1 MGTGF
6 GLTFAVVVLLTM
18 VVVFARLYVRYRGK
32 RIVTCPETNAPVG
45 AEINAALAAGTWMVT
60 QPRFVVTACSRWPE
74 RAGCDQAC
82 APQVEASP
90 QETLV
95 RSIVA
100 KWYGERTCVY
110 CAQPIREIGGAAV
123 APALLGPDGTLRE
136 WKDVAAED
144 LPRVLASSVAVCARC
159 ELAEDFRRRFPN
171 RVLER
176 PGTPLREHAALPGPR
191 RLVVEPPSQAVY

>member
-1 MGTGF
+1 MT
-6 GLTFAVVVLLTM
+6 TAIVVIVAFL
-18 VVVFARLYVRYRGK
+18 VVFISAFLGLYVRYRGK

-82 APQVEASP
+82 AQQVEASP
-90 QETLV
+90 EETRV

-100 KWYGERTCVY
+100 KWYGQRTCVY

-136 WKDVAAED
+136 WNDVAVED
-144 LPRVLASSVAVCARC
+144 LPQVLANSAAVCARC
-159 ELAEDFRRRFPN
+159 ELAEDFRRRFLD
-171 RVLER
+171 RVTDR
-176 PGTPLREHAALPGPR
+176 AITPLREHGAIAGPR
-191 RLVVEPPSQAVY
+191 RFVVEPGSQAVY

>member
-1 MGTGF
+1 MT
-6 GLTFAVVVLLTM
+6 TAIVVTAAFIVAFIAMFLGM
-18 VVVFARLYVRYRGK
+18 YARYRGK

-90 QETLV
+90 DETLV

-123 APALLGPDGTLRE
+123 TPALLGPDGALRE
-136 WKDVAAED
+136 WNDVAAEN
-144 LPRVLASSVAVCARC
+144 LPLVLTNAAAVCARC
-159 ELAEDFRRRFPN
+159 ELAEDFRRRFLD
-171 RVLER
+171 RVTDR
-176 PGTPLREHAALPGPR
+176 PITPLRKHAALPVPR
-191 RLVVEPPSQAVY
+191 RLVVEPGSEAVY